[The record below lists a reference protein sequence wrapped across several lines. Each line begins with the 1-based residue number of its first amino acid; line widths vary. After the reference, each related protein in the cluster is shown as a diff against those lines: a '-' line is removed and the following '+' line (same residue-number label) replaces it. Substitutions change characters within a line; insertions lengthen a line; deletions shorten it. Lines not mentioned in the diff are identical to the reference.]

1 MGGTLLLGQKSYIWD
16 IIHTSSKISK
26 FHIEKFWALDT
37 LSQYETDYILEVW
50 EKDCYFK
57 KDTDICMTI

>member
-1 MGGTLLLGQKSYIWD
+1 MVGTLLLVQKSYIWD
-16 IIHTSSKISK
+16 IMRTSSKISK

-50 EKDCYFK
+50 EKTVILK
-57 KDTDICMTI
+57 KIQTFV